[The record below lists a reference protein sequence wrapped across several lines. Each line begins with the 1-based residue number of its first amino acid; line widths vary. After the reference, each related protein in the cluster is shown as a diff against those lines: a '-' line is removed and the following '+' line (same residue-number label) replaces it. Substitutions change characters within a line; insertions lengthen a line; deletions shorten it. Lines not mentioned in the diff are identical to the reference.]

1 VSVRDSGDG
10 HDHDGAHTTR
20 LAKLLQQPAAR
31 RATMTRDSIAGAAS
45 RVGSFCFWFA
55 DQRWEWSDE
64 VFRMHGYEPGSVTP
78 TTELVLSHKHPDDRP
93 AVQDLLD
100 RVLHS
105 GGTFSSRHR
114 FYDTA
119 GDQHRVIVVAD
130 RILDETGAVVGTR
143 GYYVD
148 VTKAM
153 EDNRRDVL
161 HETLPMV
168 VEARA
173 EIEQAKGALRVVYG
187 ISEEQAFELLR
198 WRSQQTNT
206 KLRALAAQL
215 LTELEC
221 LRAEAAPLRTQVDH
235 LLLTLHERIPTE
247 GDSGRNARSGR

>member
-1 VSVRDSGDG
+1 MPIHTDGDG
-10 HDHDGAHTTR
+10 HEHDGTR
-20 LAKLLQQPAAR
+20 SACLTALHQPTAASIAR
-31 RATMTRDSIAGAAS
+31 RVAAALDGGSTGS

-64 VFRMHGYEPGSVTP
+64 VFRMHGYEPGTVEP

-100 RVLHS
+100 PVHTGGSFS
-105 GGTFSSRHR
+105 GRHR

-119 GDQHRVIVVAD
+119 GDEHSVIVVAD
-130 RILDETGAVVGTR
+130 QFVDETGDVVGTR
-143 GYYVD
+143 GYYID
-148 VTKAM
+148 VSEAM
-153 EDNRRDVL
+153 EGNRRDVL
-161 HETLPMV
+161 HEALQKV

-187 ISEEQAFELLR
+187 ISDEQAFALLR

-215 LTELEC
+215 LTELEG
-221 LRAEAAPLRTQVDH
+221 LRAETASLRTQVDH
-235 LLLTLHERIPTE
+235 LLLTVHERV
-247 GDSGRNARSGR
+247 S